1 METVLSVLL
10 FLAFIVIGNVLDK
23 KKPPAR
29 PLPPVPD
36 RWDDA
41 GSSTAQV
48 PTHWDDPATPTAR
61 EIDRQTATT
70 QAQWGSQ
77 TTTTGGT
84 NSTSGNATNQT
95 RWEQVAQQGDIAPE
109 RVARQGDTVAER
121 VARQGDTAAERVAR
135 QGELTAERLARQGEP
150 STERVAR
157 QGDITPERL
166 ARQASQ
172 PATKSEEPALSLREL
187 IVYGEIL
194 AKPKSKF
201 SLRRR

>member
-77 TTTTGGT
+77 TATTGGT
-84 NSTSGNATNQT
+84 ANGTSQVATNQA
-95 RWEQVAQQGDIAPE
+95 RWEQI
-109 RVARQGDTVAER
+109 
-121 VARQGDTAAERVAR
+121 AR

-150 STERVAR
+150 TTERVAR